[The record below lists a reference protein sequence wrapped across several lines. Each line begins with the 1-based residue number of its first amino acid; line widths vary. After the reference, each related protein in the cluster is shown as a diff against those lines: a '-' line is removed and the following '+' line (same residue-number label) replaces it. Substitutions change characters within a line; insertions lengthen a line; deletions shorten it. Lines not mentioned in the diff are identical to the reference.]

1 MEDKLF
7 WAAIA
12 LLALVILWAAW
23 RYWRFYQRE
32 HFTCPQCGHRWKP
45 PLGQMVF
52 SVNAVEG
59 KVLHCPHCGEKVY
72 VEPVKDR

>member
-1 MEDKLF
+1 MWKTSSF
-7 WAAIA
+7 GRRS
-12 LLALVILWAAW
+12 
-23 RYWRFYQRE
+23 RYWRWSFCGWRGGTGE

-59 KVLHCPHCGEKVY
+59 KVLRCPHCGEKVY